1 MVRKRKKPPHW
12 AETFHISE
20 IPCEVFAPRVCYF
33 LAAFFFGA
41 AFFTAFFF
49 TGIECLLRTFS
60 LEVKVWIVGSFEP
73 FLAYEHPLAGYSLLL
88 TPYFVGRCVV
98 CQ

>member
-1 MVRKRKKPPHW
+1 MRGADALSGQTQCIARSRAVARKRKKPPHW

-20 IPCEVFAPRVCYF
+20 IPCEVFASRPSYF

-49 TGIECLLRTFS
+49 TGI
-60 LEVKVWIVGSFEP
+60 
-73 FLAYEHPLAGYSLLL
+73 
-88 TPYFVGRCVV
+88 
-98 CQ
+98 

>member
-1 MVRKRKKPPHW
+1 VARSGLQRKKPPHW

-20 IPCEVFAPRVCYF
+20 IRATRSLPRAPSYF

-49 TGIECLLRTFS
+49 TGIVMPPKNLL
-60 LEVKVWIVGSFEP
+60 P
-73 FLAYEHPLAGYSLLL
+73 
-88 TPYFVGRCVV
+88 
-98 CQ
+98 